1 MILKSG
7 FVNINKEYQNQAMEV
22 CAMLEKIFLMIHDIF
37 FPNSSVSA
45 VYKKKEPVFT
55 VREIDEHNIEITA
68 RDGGLC

>member
-1 MILKSG
+1 
-7 FVNINKEYQNQAMEV
+7 MEV